1 MKIREIIQGAT
12 EVEIEFVREGLP
24 VALLGMNADLMTQ
37 YIQFVADHLLVSLGQ
52 PKLCD
57 IENPFDWMNL
67 ISLQGKTNFFE
78 KQVGEY
84 ALSGVGAKNTT
95 CTREFDLDT
104 SF

>member
-37 YIQFVADHLLVSLGQ
+37 CIQFVADHLLVSLGQ
-52 PKLCD
+52 PKLYD

-67 ISLQGKTNFFE
+67 KSILSNLLLKE
-78 KQVGEY
+78 VGL
-84 ALSGVGAKNTT
+84 ALKRYEVHPVKGVLNVI
-95 CTREFDLDT
+95 
-104 SF
+104 